1 MRYPT
6 RAAHFHSNIY
16 AYELNY
22 TLFYRVLRD
31 CCLGEDGYERRERRL
46 FLPELLCVLDDEV
59 AFTFFE
65 LFEAV
70 ADLAVVRGP

>member
-22 TLFYRVLRD
+22 TLYIEFSEIDVS
-31 CCLGEDGYERRERRL
+31 
-46 FLPELLCVLDDEV
+46 V
-59 AFTFFE
+59 
-65 LFEAV
+65 
-70 ADLAVVRGP
+70 